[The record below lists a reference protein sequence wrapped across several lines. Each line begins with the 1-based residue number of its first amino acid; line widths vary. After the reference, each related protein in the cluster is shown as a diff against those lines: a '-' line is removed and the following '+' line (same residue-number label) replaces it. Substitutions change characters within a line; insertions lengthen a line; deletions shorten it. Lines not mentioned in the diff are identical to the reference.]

1 MHDLTLKQMASA
13 GLALMDFSLT
23 LKFLTESVRS
33 ISKEEKE
40 NKKRGR

>member
-33 ISKEEKE
+33 ISKEKE